1 MDEFRLWWAATL
13 RSLAAWLAAL
23 WQRLSYGLMHEWDV
37 GYLVLGFGIILI
49 TGLFLVWRR
58 KA

>member
-37 GYLVLGFGIILI
+37 VSIVFGLGVILVLG
-49 TGLFLVWRR
+49 LFFVWRR
-58 KA
+58 RA